1 MLQRHLGVAVSYEE
15 GLAAG
20 ANRKASPST
29 PSLVATAGKQTK
41 VIVVTTAMLTFI
53 SFWRVAA
60 IVLCDL
66 ASTAYY
72 IGGIV
77 EEAVGPAAP
86 YFILAVML
94 FSYAVRAVY
103 VESCSMFT
111 RGGVY
116 RVVKEAM
123 GGTLAKL
130 SVSALMFDYI
140 LTGPISGVS
149 AGQYLVGL
157 INETFRLAHIA
168 VSLPHDFTAA
178 AFAIAI
184 TLYFWRQNILG
195 IEESS
200 GKAMRIM
207 QITTVMAVM
216 IIVWCGLTLYVRGFH
231 LPPLQLRLT
240 DNSLGWLTHLPAAR
254 TIGVLGIMIAFGH
267 SILAMSGEESLAQV
281 NREIEAP
288 KLKNL
293 LRAGFVIFIY
303 SMLLT
308 SLVSFFAV
316 MIIPDSVRM
325 AHYGDNLIGGLAM
338 FVVGPLWLRLALR
351 AFVVFVGFLILAGA
365 VNTAI
370 VGSNGVLNRVAED
383 GVLLDWF
390 RHPHPRYGT
399 SYRIINLVTFLQ
411 VATIVLS
418 RGDMYLLGEAYAFGV
433 VWSFVFKS
441 LSVLVLRYRDRTPRA
456 WRVPLNLKWLK
467 LGGVEFPLGLALIFL
482 LLFATAVVNLFTKQA
497 ATISGI
503 AFTLVLFAVFTISER
518 QNHGAKHAYG
528 EELEKFNL
536 ELVEDENQVTPEA
549 LEVAGHAKKLIA
561 IRDPNNLVHLHR
573 YLQEPD
579 DAYLIALTVRV
590 ERGIKGLGLPS
601 TESSRLFNADEE
613 KLFSRVVKVCE
624 DHGRAVTPLVI
635 VSNDQLYAIAR
646 TAHQLKVDEVVMGVS
661 GKFHPDL
668 QLEHFAMHWGSL
680 SGERPIKVRVLSENL
695 DIRADIA

>member
-1 MLQRHLGVAVSYEE
+1 VKVSLSAE
-15 GLAAG
+15 AH
-20 ANRKASPST
+20 NKTSASKLT
-29 PSLVATAGKQTK
+29 PPAGKQTK

-116 RVVKEAM
+116 RVVKQAM

-157 INETFRLAHIA
+157 INESMRQAHVPIH
-168 VSLPHDFTAA
+168 VPHDFAA
-178 AFAIAI
+178 ALFAIAI
-184 TLYFWRQNILG
+184 TIYFWHQNILG
-195 IEESS
+195 IDESS

-207 QITTVMAVM
+207 QVTTVMAVI
-216 IIVWCGLTLYVRGFH
+216 IIVWCGITLYVRGVH
-231 LPPLQLRLT
+231 LPPFTLKFT
-240 DNSLGWLTHLPAAR
+240 DASLGWLSHTPAAR
-254 TIGVLGIMIAFGH
+254 TVGALGIMIAFGH

-293 LRAGFVIFIY
+293 LRAGFVIFVY

-308 SLVSFFAV
+308 SLISFFAV
-316 MIIPDSVRM
+316 MIIPDEVRM
-325 AHYGDNLIGGLAM
+325 ARYGDNLIGGLAM
-338 FVVGPLWLRLALR
+338 FVVGPLWLRLVLR

-390 RHPHPRYGT
+390 RTPHPRYGT
-399 SYRIINLVTFLQ
+399 SYRIINMVTILQ
-411 VATIVLS
+411 IATIILS
-418 RGDMYLLGEAYAFGV
+418 RGDMYVLGEAYAFGV

-441 LSVLVLRYRDRTPRA
+441 LSVLVLRYRDRMKRA
-456 WRVPLNLKWLK
+456 WKVPLNLRWFAP
-467 LGGVEFPLGLALIFL
+467 GGVDFPLGLALIFL
-482 LLFATAVVNLFTKQA
+482 VLFVTAVVNLFTKQV

-503 AFTLVLFAVFTISER
+503 AFTLVLFGVFEISER
-518 QNHGAKHAYG
+518 QNKGVKHAYG

-536 ELVEDENQVTPEA
+536 ELIEDQEQVTPRA
-549 LEVAGHAKKLIA
+549 LEVEGHVKKLIA
-561 IRDPNNLVHLHR
+561 IRDPSNLVHLHR

-590 ERGIKGLGLPS
+590 ERGIKGIELPT
-601 TESSRLFNADEE
+601 TESSRIFNTEEE

-624 DHGRAVTPLVI
+624 DHGRAVTPLVM

-646 TAHQLKVDEVVMGVS
+646 AAYQLEVEEVVMGVS
-661 GKFHPDL
+661 AKFAADL

-680 SGERPIKVRVLSENL
+680 SAERPIKVRVLSENL
-695 DIRADIA
+695 DIRADVE

>member
-1 MLQRHLGVAVSYEE
+1 M
-15 GLAAG
+15 AAG
-20 ANRKASPST
+20 ANRKASIST
-29 PSLVATAGKQTK
+29 PSLISASGKQTK

-130 SVSALMFDYI
+130 SVSALLFDYI

-149 AGQYLVGL
+149 AGQYLAGL
-157 INETFRLAHIA
+157 INETLRQAHIPVA
-168 VSLPHDFTAA
+168 IPHDFAAA

-207 QITTVMAVM
+207 QVTTVMAVM
-216 IIVWCGLTLYVRGFH
+216 IIVWCALTLYVRGFH
-231 LPPLQLRLT
+231 LPPFQLRLT
-240 DNSLGWLTHLPAAR
+240 DTSLGWLTHLPAAR
-254 TIGVLGIMIAFGH
+254 TIGALGIMVAFGH

-308 SLVSFFAV
+308 SLISFFAV
-316 MIIPDSVRM
+316 MIIPDGVRM
-325 AHYGDNLIGGLAM
+325 AHYSDNLIGGLAM

-365 VNTAI
+365 VNTAL

-411 VATIVLS
+411 IATIVLS
-418 RGDMYLLGEAYAFGV
+418 RGDMYVLGEAYAFGV

-441 LSVLVLRYRDRTPRA
+441 LSVLVLRYRDRTQRA
-456 WRVPLNLKWLK
+456 WRVPLNLKLLK
-467 LGGVEFPLGLALIFL
+467 PGGVEFPLGLALIFL
-482 LLFATAVVNLFTKQA
+482 VLFATALVNLFTKQV
-497 ATISGI
+497 ATVWGI
-503 AFTLVLFAVFTISER
+503 AFTLALFVVFEISER
-518 QNHGAKHAYG
+518 QNGGVKHAYG
-528 EELEKFNL
+528 EELERFNL
-536 ELVEDENQVTPEA
+536 ELVEDESQVTPEA
-549 LEVAGHAKKLIA
+549 LEVDGHAKKLIA

-579 DAYLIALTVRV
+579 DASLIALTVRV
-590 ERGIKGLGLPS
+590 EKGIKGLGLAS
-601 TESSRLFNADEE
+601 AESAGLFTMEEE
-613 KLFSRVVKVCE
+613 KLFSKVVKVCE

-646 TAHQLKVDEVVMGVS
+646 TAYQLKVDEVVMGVS
-661 GKFHPDL
+661 GKFHADL

-680 SGERPIKVRVLSENL
+680 TGERPIKVRVLSETL
-695 DIRADIA
+695 DIRADVA

>member
-1 MLQRHLGVAVSYEE
+1 M
-15 GLAAG
+15 AA
-20 ANRKASPST
+20 ATNIPPSASAAPSST
-29 PSLVATAGKQTK
+29 STSGKQTR

-53 SFWRVAA
+53 SFWRVSA

-86 YFILAVML
+86 YFIFAVML

-130 SVSALMFDYI
+130 SVSALMFDYV

-149 AGQYLVGL
+149 AGQYLAGL
-157 INETFRLAHIA
+157 INETLRQAHIPVA
-168 VSLPHDFTAA
+168 LPPDFAA
-178 AFAIAI
+178 AIFAIAI
-184 TLYFWRQNILG
+184 TLYFWHQNIMG

-207 QITTVMAVM
+207 QITTVMAV
-216 IIVWCGLTLYVRGFH
+216 ITIVWCSMTLYVRGFH
-231 LPPLQLRLT
+231 LPPFAPKFT
-240 DNSLGWLTHLPAAR
+240 DTSLGWLTHLPAAR
-254 TIGVLGIMIAFGH
+254 TFGLLGIMIAFGH

-308 SLVSFFAV
+308 SLISFFAV

-325 AHYGDNLIGGLAM
+325 AHYSDNLIGGLAM
-338 FVVGPLWLRLALR
+338 FVVGPLWLRLAFR

-399 SYRIINLVTFLQ
+399 SHRIINMVALLQ

-418 RGDMYLLGEAYAFGV
+418 RGDMYVLGEAYAFGV
-433 VWSFVFKS
+433 VWSFVFKT
-441 LSVLVLRYRDRTPRA
+441 LSVLVLRYRNRSHRA
-456 WRVPLNLKWLK
+456 WRVPFNLAWLK
-467 LGGVEFPLGLALIFL
+467 IGGVEFPLGLALIFL
-482 LLFATAVVNLFTKQA
+482 VLFATAMVNLFTKQV
-497 ATISGI
+497 ATISGL
-503 AFTLVLFAVFTISER
+503 AFTLVLFGVFEISER
-518 QNHGAKHAYG
+518 MNSGVKHAYG

-536 ELVEDENQVTPEA
+536 ELVEDESKITPEA
-549 LEVAGHAKKLIA
+549 LAVEGHPKKLIA
-561 IRDPNNLVHLHR
+561 IRDPNNLAHLHR
-573 YLQEPD
+573 YLSEPD
-579 DAYLIALTVRV
+579 DANLIALTVRV
-590 ERGIKGLGLPS
+590 EKGIKGLGLAS
-601 TESSRLFNADEE
+601 AESDHVFNSHEE
-613 KLFSRVVKVCE
+613 KLFSRVVKICE
-624 DHGRAVTPLVI
+624 DHGRAVTPLVV
-635 VSNDQLYAIAR
+635 VSNDQVYAIVR
-646 TAHQLKVDEVVMGVS
+646 TAYQLKVDEVVMGVS
-661 GKFHPDL
+661 ARYHPNV

-680 SGERPIKVRVLSENL
+680 GDGESRIRVRVLSEDL
-695 DIRADIA
+695 DLRTEIT